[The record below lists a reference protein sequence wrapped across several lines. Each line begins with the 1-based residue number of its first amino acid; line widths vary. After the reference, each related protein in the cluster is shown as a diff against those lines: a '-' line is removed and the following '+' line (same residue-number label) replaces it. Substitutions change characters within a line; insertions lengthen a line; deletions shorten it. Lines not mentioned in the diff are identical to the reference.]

1 MHTFGWTI
9 EYTLG
14 LSWPVFFDLTALIRR
29 VRYDNAIDSVFM
41 PYGAAKYGKS
51 FASDL
56 FEGRGGYYLTPEEDL
71 PKSDYT
77 EADLKRA
84 ERKLRRIIRE
94 REKKLAEAASENR
107 A

>member
-1 MHTFGWTI
+1 
-9 EYTLG
+9 
-14 LSWPVFFDLTALIRR
+14 
-29 VRYDNAIDSVFM
+29 M
-41 PYGAAKYGKS
+41 PKTG
-51 FASDL
+51 
-56 FEGRGGYYLTPEEDL
+56 
-71 PKSDYT
+71 YT